1 MRRRWPTSSSLTTS
15 LSPAPSR
22 PTLGLPAGWFDRS
35 VLTYVGPN
43 AGEGSPSL
51 VVTNDQLEPGTPVG
65 RYAAMQDAAV
75 RAGFDGIELLD
86 DRETTVA
93 GHPAVRRTYRWR
105 YDERTMRQ
113 RTWCLVVDDVGYT
126 IVASA
131 PDDVFDG
138 LRSVFA
144 ASLREFRI
152 D

>member
-1 MRRRWPTSSSLTTS
+1 LTTS

-35 VLTYVGPN
+35 VLTYVGPD

-51 VVTNDQLEPGTPVG
+51 VVTNDRLEPGTPLG
-65 RYAAMQDAAV
+65 RFAAMQDAAV
-75 RAGFDGIELLD
+75 QAGFEGIELLE

-93 GHPAVRRTYRWR
+93 GHQAVRRTYRWR
-105 YDERTMRQ
+105 FDERTMRQ

-131 PDDVFDG
+131 PDDQFDS

-144 ASLREFRI
+144 ASLHEFRI
-152 D
+152 A